1 MKRIRTTK
9 VKPAGRPC
17 LRARVPSFE
26 QCLTHILSCLECF
39 TGVPVTISPKLK
51 QRFKEVELHPE
62 RLTLPAYR
70 RILRKL
76 LDRQQR
82 GTKYLREDQVKI
94 LDLELRTF
102 LFRFEQ
108 LMLGLTVANAS
119 ARQVRWSLCARYFVP
134 WLALRIAFHLRQRSP
149 ADAEHTD
156 DWFLPPIK
164 GGRIG
169 SCFWQLID
177 REVRKPRESDAELA
191 QRLKATA
198 VAGDR
203 LDIINSV
210 LRGFRHYWSGDNAA
224 SDSTL
229 ELILKATPELPNLH
243 AKLILARAIDRN
255 VHAALRSFGKTHALR
270 LVRFFHL
277 SFNHFRHLLCQ
288 LAAELP
294 KDDEGAWLYLQ
305 SPTFTGNSPF
315 EAERYHPLTDKFMHE
330 LARRIS
336 DELGCSARGGRLA
349 SVPTGKRAFL
359 KGRFS
364 ALGHGLPADIQ
375 MALGRGDFEAAIAV
389 SHSLYPEESQNAL
402 EAARIG
408 SLFSRCALFAY
419 EPDTH
424 AGGLTPPKA
433 TAPAVLRESSRLF
446 SLACMGSNG
455 EQRTLIEIDFL
466 RFLLEPHRPKQKQ
479 ERPLA
484 RRLCRVAANHYR
496 KAGRAGSAAFLGGLL
511 LWLEGSK
518 KPALRKFAEARQCG
532 RASCGEDWI
541 RLLRLAPLLA
551 ESLRARRETNAFAKL
566 SERDGVSTGEPSP
579 KTRMLAEEKMQRVS
593 RNKFQI
599 AFTPFPT

>member
-1 MKRIRTTK
+1 MKRIRTKT
-9 VKPAGRPC
+9 VTPSGVSR

-26 QCLTHILSCLECF
+26 QCLTHILGCMEYF
-39 TGVPVTISPKLK
+39 TGVPVKISPKGK

-62 RLTLPAYR
+62 RLTLPAHR

-76 LDRQQR
+76 LDRHLQ
-82 GTKYLREDQVKI
+82 GTKYLGEEWFQI
-94 LDLELRTF
+94 LDVELMTF

-108 LMLGLTVANAS
+108 LMLSLTVANAS
-119 ARQVRWSLCARYFVP
+119 ERQVRWSLSVRYFAP
-134 WLALRIAFHLRQRSP
+134 WVALRIAFHFRQRSP
-149 ADAEHTD
+149 GDAEHTD
-156 DWFLPPIK
+156 DWFLPPIM

-177 REVRKPRESDAELA
+177 RKVRKPRESDADLA
-191 QRLKATA
+191 QRLKPTG

-203 LDIINSV
+203 LDIIKSV
-210 LRGFRHYWSGDNAA
+210 RRGFHHYLRGDNAA
-224 SDSTL
+224 FDSTL
-229 ELILKATPELPNLH
+229 GLIFKATPEFPNLH
-243 AKLILARAIDRN
+243 VKLILARAIDRN
-255 VHAALRSFGKTHALR
+255 VHAAVRSFGKAHALS
-270 LVRFFHL
+270 LVRFFVR
-277 SFNHFRHLLCQ
+277 SFHHFRHLLCQ

-315 EAERYHPLTDKFMHE
+315 EAERYHPLTDQFMHE
-330 LARRIS
+330 LARHIS
-336 DELGCSARGGRLA
+336 GELGRSASGGRLA
-349 SVPTGKRAFL
+349 RVPTGRGDFL

-364 ALGHGLPADIQ
+364 DLGHSLPTDIQ
-375 MALGRGDFEAAIAV
+375 LALGRGDFETAIAV
-389 SHSLYPEESQNAL
+389 SHSMYPEESQNAL

-408 SLFSRCALFAY
+408 SLFARCALWAY
-419 EPDTH
+419 EPSSPVV
-424 AGGLTPPKA
+424 GLTPPKA
-433 TAPAVLRESSRLF
+433 IAPAVLRESSRLF
-446 SLACMGSNG
+446 SLACMASNG
-455 EQRTLIEIDFL
+455 EQRTRIEIEFL

-479 ERPLA
+479 ECPLA
-484 RRLCRVAANHYR
+484 RRLFRVASSCYR
-496 KAGRAGSAAFLGGLL
+496 KTGRAGSAAFLGGLL

-551 ESLRARRETNAFAKL
+551 ETLRAKREANAFAKL

-579 KTRMLAEEKMQRVS
+579 KTSMLAEERKQRVA